1 MVVLDLRHRRGEA
14 ERARQLHLVLGLVGA
29 VASASFALE
38 ELYRGQRI
46 FACQLG
52 HIVHNAVLI
61 KEFSGLVPAAHLI
74 FQHKLDVAVD
84 NRLPLERIQIIIHR
98 DVDIREYLQIGL
110 PADGRAGFARVRR
123 LLGVAFLGAGLVFA
137 LFKVQAVLEAVTDN
151 GDVHVLRGILRRAGT
166 ETVET
171 K

>member
-1 MVVLDLRHRRGEA
+1 MLISVNTSRSGFQRMVVP
-14 ERARQLHLVLGLVGA
+14 V
-29 VASASFALE
+29 
-38 ELYRGQRI
+38 
-46 FACQLG
+46 
-52 HIVHNAVLI
+52 
-61 KEFSGLVPAAHLI
+61 
-74 FQHKLDVAVD
+74 
-84 NRLPLERIQIIIHR
+84 
-98 DVDIREYLQIGL
+98 
-110 PADGRAGFARVRR
+110 FARVRR